1 MTKNIKVVM
10 EDGQALYEE
19 GVCKEIVASEIKV
32 VLKNITLHIKNDDTI
47 FVENNKKE
55 SIVS

>member
-10 EDGQALYEE
+10 EDGQALFEQ
-19 GVCKEIVASEIKV
+19 GVCKEIVATEIKV
-32 VLKNITLHIKNDDTI
+32 VLKNITLYIKNDDTV

>member
-1 MTKNIKVVM
+1 MTKNIRVIM
-10 EDGQALYEE
+10 EDGQALYEQ
-19 GVCKEIVASEIKV
+19 GTCKEIVASEIKV

-55 SIVS
+55 SIVF

>member
-10 EDGQALYEE
+10 EDGQALYEK
-19 GVCKEIVASEIKV
+19 GVCKESVASEIVV

>member
-10 EDGQALYEE
+10 EDGKALFEQ
-19 GVCKEIVASEIKV
+19 GVCKEIVATEIKV
-32 VLKNITLHIKNDDTI
+32 VLKNITLHIKNDDTV

>member
-1 MTKNIKVVM
+1 M

-19 GVCKEIVASEIKV
+19 GVCKEILASEIKV